1 MKTSNLSTRVPNTAH
16 PSVTRRAVVLMG
28 QILPLGKINLLGI
41 SPSPLSLPGRRST
54 STWVRLRSS
63 GIPQVSDRLFPLSN
77 LITSLRGDC
86 RVSSGHGRGM
96 RTRRG
101 MSLRLR
107 WQGGDDEHI
116 PCSPCSVF
124 TAHSAQIYLTKHTVY
139 TEPGGTKVQLT
150 LENNIVARTV
160 RRSEALEDRVS
171 PEAIASLGEYELAA
185 VRLAFTNG
193 KVTARELAEHIGRDR
208 RTASR
213 LLGKLV
219 GEGGLLEWHGSSPN
233 DPRQFYTIR

>member
-101 MSLRLR
+101 GCLYGFAGRAEMMSTFRAHPAQILLPIRGC
-107 WQGGDDEHI
+107 GGKVGPFPTLQVPGSDGTA
-116 PCSPCSVF
+116 PGSCSPDCS
-124 TAHSAQIYLTKHTVY
+124 
-139 TEPGGTKVQLT
+139 
-150 LENNIVARTV
+150 
-160 RRSEALEDRVS
+160 
-171 PEAIASLGEYELAA
+171 
-185 VRLAFTNG
+185 
-193 KVTARELAEHIGRDR
+193 
-208 RTASR
+208 
-213 LLGKLV
+213 
-219 GEGGLLEWHGSSPN
+219 
-233 DPRQFYTIR
+233 

>member
-1 MKTSNLSTRVPNTAH
+1 MQRRERSNFSAAAP
-16 PSVTRRAVVLMG
+16 
-28 QILPLGKINLLGI
+28 
-41 SPSPLSLPGRRST
+41 
-54 STWVRLRSS
+54 
-63 GIPQVSDRLFPLSN
+63 
-77 LITSLRGDC
+77 
-86 RVSSGHGRGM
+86 
-96 RTRRG
+96 
-101 MSLRLR
+101 
-107 WQGGDDEHI
+107 
-116 PCSPCSVF
+116 
-124 TAHSAQIYLTKHTVY
+124 SAQIYLTKHTVY
-139 TEPGGTKVQLT
+139 AEPGGAKVQLT

-171 PEAIASLGEYELAA
+171 PEVIASLGEYELAA

-219 GEGGLLEWHGSSPN
+219 GEGGLLEWHASSPN

>member
-1 MKTSNLSTRVPNTAH
+1 M
-16 PSVTRRAVVLMG
+16 
-28 QILPLGKINLLGI
+28 
-41 SPSPLSLPGRRST
+41 
-54 STWVRLRSS
+54 
-63 GIPQVSDRLFPLSN
+63 
-77 LITSLRGDC
+77 
-86 RVSSGHGRGM
+86 
-96 RTRRG
+96 
-101 MSLRLR
+101 
-107 WQGGDDEHI
+107 
-116 PCSPCSVF
+116 
-124 TAHSAQIYLTKHTVY
+124 TKHTVY

-208 RTASR
+208 RTAS
-213 LLGKLV
+213 GCSASWS
-219 GEGGLLEWHGSSPN
+219 GGGLLEWHGSSPN